1 MEPVV
6 HHIEICTSN
15 IEKITKYFIEK
26 LNFELA
32 YVKENQDIKQNA
44 VKSGECILVITKRV
58 EKLVD
63 SNGIVI
69 NCSKRECNRDTVFN
83 LAFAVKDIKLFCDN
97 YVKAGGVIITPCRT
111 INDSFGSIQ
120 IAQVK
125 SICGNVIH
133 TLLNKSRYKGFLPG
147 FRTVS
152 IGCDNSLVDYMDHVT
167 YVCETGQMDS
177 VIEFYEKTFGM
188 KRFMIN
194 RLDQP
199 IDGLIIGGSVG
210 MKLKVMDYWKCAE
223 AGLRTSGSRKISIVL
238 AESLPG
244 QANSHIRTFLDEH
257 GGPGI
262 QHIGLHTK
270 SIVPCVSRLHQN
282 GVQFR
287 KPPEAYY
294 SSVGKLD
301 EIIACGEDLAKFKQ
315 LGILIDCE
323 ADASDPQT
331 LPTNAPK
338 DDRYLLQIFTL
349 PVFDEDTFFLEVI
362 QRKVLQDLVLGML
375 QL

>member
-1 MEPVV
+1 
-6 HHIEICTSN
+6 
-15 IEKITKYFIEK
+15 
-26 LNFELA
+26 
-32 YVKENQDIKQNA
+32 
-44 VKSGECILVITKRV
+44 
-58 EKLVD
+58 
-63 SNGIVI
+63 
-69 NCSKRECNRDTVFN
+69 
-83 LAFAVKDIKLFCDN
+83 
-97 YVKAGGVIITPCRT
+97 
-111 INDSFGSIQ
+111 
-120 IAQVK
+120 
-125 SICGNVIH
+125 
-133 TLLNKSRYKGFLPG
+133 
-147 FRTVS
+147 
-152 IGCDNSLVDYMDHVT
+152 
-167 YVCETGQMDS
+167 
-177 VIEFYEKTFGM
+177 
-188 KRFMIN
+188 
-194 RLDQP
+194 
-199 IDGLIIGGSVG
+199 

-223 AGLRTSGSRKISIVL
+223 VGLRTSGSRKISIVL

-244 QANSHIRTFLDEH
+244 QANSHIRIFLDEH

-270 SIVPCVSRLHQN
+270 SIVPCVSRLHEN
-282 GVQFR
+282 GVQFW

-362 QRKVLQDLVLGML
+362 QRKGATGFGAGNVTALARSIEESSKNLVNTN
-375 QL
+375 